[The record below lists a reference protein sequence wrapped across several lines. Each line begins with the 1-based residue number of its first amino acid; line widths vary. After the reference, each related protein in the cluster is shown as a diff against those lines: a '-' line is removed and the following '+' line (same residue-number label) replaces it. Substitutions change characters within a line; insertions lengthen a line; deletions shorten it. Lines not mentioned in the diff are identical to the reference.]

1 MYNYKVV
8 VNVDN
13 IGNRDMVN
21 YLLPIIRQSKKKYG
35 EILLYDMCKLKLTL
49 STGEYY
55 NQTYLTLE
63 YKKEEITIKSKYD
76 FESIIIEIMN
86 NIKNETY
93 LKLDYSEYN
102 LETYYVKIASI
113 IELMMNIKNEMCS
126 KRYFYRIYQALCNTL
141 QNKIHKKVCKSNYL
155 IYNGSNKFE
164 NKMYRYNNEVKST
177 YMKYDEFIASLTID
191 ICICET
197 LSVKEFNPHNNE
209 YEEYKWD
216 KEHSNA
222 IHKSNNKYYLWTE
235 EAEWGFDVLEIKY
248 CPFCGKKL

>member
-1 MYNYKVV
+1 MYNYKIVV
-8 VNVDN
+8 KVDN

-55 NQTYLTLE
+55 NHSYLTLE
-63 YKKEEITIKSKYD
+63 YKEEETTIKPKHK
-76 FESIIIEIMN
+76 FESVIIEIMN
-86 NIKNETY
+86 NIKNEKQTY

-126 KRYFYRIYQALCNTL
+126 KRYFYRIYQALCDT
-141 QNKIHKKVCKSNYL
+141 QNNKAYKKICKSNYL

-164 NKMYRYNNEVKST
+164 NKMYCYNNEVKST
-177 YMKYDEFIASLTID
+177 YMKYDEFIASLTI
-191 ICICET
+191 
-197 LSVKEFNPHNNE
+197 
-209 YEEYKWD
+209 
-216 KEHSNA
+216 
-222 IHKSNNKYYLWTE
+222 
-235 EAEWGFDVLEIKY
+235 EI
-248 CPFCGKKL
+248 